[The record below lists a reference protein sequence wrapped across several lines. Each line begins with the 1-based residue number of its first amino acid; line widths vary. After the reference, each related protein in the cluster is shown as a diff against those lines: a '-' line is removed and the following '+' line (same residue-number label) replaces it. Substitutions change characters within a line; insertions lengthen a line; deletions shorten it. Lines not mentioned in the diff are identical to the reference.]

1 VSVAA
6 IAAFS
11 VSLLLYAEILLFGGN
26 ATNLALGFS
35 GAWLLMLA
43 LVLSQS
49 WAQAALYTAR
59 VSWIGLLFGLVVL
72 AGTLTLT
79 PFALGGPH
87 PVWTWVARGR
97 ATASV
102 DPYLTVVELI
112 KLASLAAAFLIGVVI
127 GSDDERA
134 ASAIRWLLRVGL
146 IFSLWAFVDR
156 FLDPAKLLGGPRL
169 SASLGSANTAAV
181 FFGALTLLNLV
192 DLDRQFQRHRPTG
205 TRARGVDIHR
215 LERLAPN
222 IALPFVGLAAAA
234 TCLILTLSR
243 GGLSATAAIAVVM
256 MGAAGVA
263 RARRGALT
271 GPTLAVVT
279 ILGGMVL
286 ASFALNLGSL
296 QERLTFLHEDVA
308 NRDAVFA
315 AHWTAFTAAPWSG
328 YGLGSFA
335 HINAMIMSQSN
346 LAALGILGATH
357 NVYLQWLEQAG
368 LIGALPMFA
377 CVGMVALKIGRGAVR
392 RSRMRSWLV
401 GVLAVLVLFLIQG
414 AADFGLEV
422 PALATF
428 LSLLLGLACGVAG
441 GTAPLAQPVARAPRR
456 LSRPRATPTGQ
467 VKGDPGTAL
476 ASAHASQRGC
486 VI

>member
-6 IAAFS
+6 IAPLS

-35 GAWLLMLA
+35 GVWLLMLA

-49 WAQAALYTAR
+49 WAQAALETAR
-59 VSWIGLLFGLVVL
+59 LTWIGALFALVLL
-72 AGTLTLT
+72 AGAVTLT

-87 PVWTWVARGR
+87 PVWTWVAGGR

-102 DPYLTVVELI
+102 DHYLTIVELI

-134 ASAIRWLLRVGL
+134 TAAIRWLLRVGL
-146 IFSLWAFVDR
+146 IYSLWAFADR
-156 FLDPAKLLGGPRL
+156 FLDAVKLLGGARL

-192 DLDRQFQRHRPTG
+192 DLDRQFRRHRPARTS
-205 TRARGVDIHR
+205 ARGVDIRR

-222 IALPFVGLAAAA
+222 IALPFVGMAAAA

-243 GGLSATAAIAVVM
+243 GGLSATAAIAVIM
-256 MGAAGVA
+256 IGAAGVA

-271 GPTLAVVT
+271 GPILAVVT
-279 ILGGMVL
+279 ILGGIVL

-296 QERLTFLHEDVA
+296 QDRLTFLHNDA
-308 NRDAVFA
+308 LTRNAVFA
-315 AHWTAFTAAPWSG
+315 AHWTAFTAAPFSG

-335 HINAMIMSQSN
+335 HINAMIMGQSN
-346 LAALGILGATH
+346 LAALGALGATH

-377 CVGMVALKIGRGAVR
+377 CVGLVALKIGRGAVR
-392 RSRMRSWLV
+392 RRRMRSWLV
-401 GVLAVLVLFLIQG
+401 AVLGVLVLFLIQG

-428 LSLLLGLACGVAG
+428 LSLLLGLGCGLAG
-441 GTAPLAQPVARAPRR
+441 EAAPRAEPVAQARSRARF
-456 LSRPRATPTGQ
+456 SRTGQ
-467 VKGDPGTAL
+467 ANADVGTAL
-476 ASAHASQRGC
+476 ASAHASRRGC
-486 VI
+486 II